1 MRFVLKCNI
10 CIKKVDYYLY
20 MLDFDLS
27 FTESKTYAKIKKRGT
42 NMKVLNYILN
52 IESRHFAE
60 IRAFSKGKIITR
72 ILAIFLELLFI
83 AATLA
88 VEFWAIS
95 LFETE
100 PLTALIIGIL
110 LLLPLFAV
118 TLEYCLLYCYIGFR
132 SFVSGSLDSLVS
144 KIEAKKKKKKK
155 DEGIIEQVPLEPEQA
170 PEQKKSRKWL
180 DLIVAILSLLF
191 FIGTLVL
198 AVSLIFNK

>member
-1 MRFVLKCNI
+1 
-10 CIKKVDYYLY
+10 
-20 MLDFDLS
+20 
-27 FTESKTYAKIKKRGT
+27 
-42 NMKVLNYILN
+42 MKVLNYILN

-132 SFVSGSLDSLVS
+132 FKESWRS
-144 KIEAKKKKKKK
+144 
-155 DEGIIEQVPLEPEQA
+155 
-170 PEQKKSRKWL
+170 
-180 DLIVAILSLLF
+180 
-191 FIGTLVL
+191 
-198 AVSLIFNK
+198 